1 MNKIFIIWHDY
12 DGCYVEEFDDGDKAE
27 KRISELLKDEAT
39 GNAVVIDAII
49 EGKRLEYDAVQYASV
64 VKLKQHE

>member
-12 DGCYVEEFDDGDKAE
+12 DGCYVEEFDDEDKAE
-27 KRISELLKDEAT
+27 KRISELLKDAAA
-39 GNAVVIDAII
+39 GNTVVIDAII
-49 EGKRLEYDAVQYASV
+49 EGKQLEYDTVQYASV

>member
-12 DGCYVEEFDDGDKAE
+12 DGCYVEEFDDEDKTE

-39 GNAVVIDAII
+39 GDAVVVDAII
-49 EGKRLEYDAVQYASV
+49 EGKRLEYDTVQYASV

>member
-12 DGCYVEEFDDGDKAE
+12 DGCYVEEFDDRDKAE

>member
-12 DGCYVEEFDDGDKAE
+12 DGCYVEEFDDEDKTE

-39 GNAVVIDAII
+39 GDAVVVDAII
-49 EGKRLEYDAVQYASV
+49 EGKRLEYDTVQYASV
-64 VKLKQHE
+64 VKLKRHE

>member
-12 DGCYVEEFDDGDKAE
+12 DGCYVEEFDDEDKTE

-39 GNAVVIDAII
+39 GNAVVIDVIV
-49 EGKRLEYDAVQYASV
+49 EGKRLEYDTVQYASV